1 MCVLLLEMDVLN
13 KNEDSVLL
21 PKRTGDGNN
30 AHRRN
35 EEQTRRPFHAD
46 ERFAVSKIME
56 DVHQLSDNLNP
67 RITFLDFAGE
77 HSHYAFHQIY
87 LTHKTCYILVV
98 DMTKEFDEKVRLPN
112 SDEIHGSLFESWKY
126 KGIEHTVLKVS
137 IKLILNFTI
146 GFLIK
151 KKKIII

>member
-1 MCVLLLEMDVLN
+1 MCVLLLEMDVSY
-13 KNEDSVLL
+13 KEDSVLL
-21 PKRTGDGNN
+21 QD
-30 AHRRN
+30 
-35 EEQTRRPFHAD
+35 QTRRPSHAD
-46 ERFAVSKIME
+46 ESFAVSKIMK

-98 DMTKEFDEKVRLPN
+98 DMTKEFNEKVPLPN

-137 IKLILNFTI
+137 FKLILNLTI
-146 GFLIK
+146 GFLIF
-151 KKKIII
+151 KKKIIN

>member
-1 MCVLLLEMDVLN
+1 MLLEIHVLYEKEDTVLLSDPIGN
-13 KNEDSVLL
+13 
-21 PKRTGDGNN
+21 GNN

-35 EEQTRRPFHAD
+35 GEQTRRSFHKD

-56 DVHQLSDNLNP
+56 HVYQLSNNLNP

-87 LTHKTCYILVV
+87 LTPKTCYILVV
-98 DMTKEFDEKVRLPN
+98 DMTKGFDEEVPLPN

-126 KGIEHTVLKVS
+126 KGIGQT
-137 IKLILNFTI
+137 F
-146 GFLIK
+146 
-151 KKKIII
+151 